1 MEGGY
6 EYRQQSFLFPSHY
19 NHHINNSYTI
29 SNGMTAAHEAV
40 SASRRPNIKLKCI
53 VLGAAGAGKT
63 SILRRF
69 YHNNFKHERVPTVG
83 SDFYTR
89 KIPNPVYSSSE
100 QDSAEETPPIWA
112 PSITLE
118 PTVSIQLWDTAGR
131 ERLVTSPQKGFS
143 SALGDAFFSN
153 ADAAMLVY
161 DATSSTSF
169 TTLIKWYAELME
181 RMHSLDSDDD
191 TTDNENE
198 NSGGDAANNGGNS
211 SVNQVSTQNGTLMEQ
226 SSSKQHKRK
235 KKRYRFPVLIV
246 ANKLDKFKVGTAQP
260 RQRTIVKQRDVMGLN
275 GNFKGKDS
283 RYEYRVEP
291 PRIYDD
297 DDEHSRKKKRKR
309 KMKHRGEKW
318 TTDFSYL
325 EHLLK
330 SEDGSHPDRD
340 MVLLWCM
347 RNGLKHAEVSALDG
361 TGVSAAV
368 DELVTLALETMNK
381 HEMQLIRD
389 RENQMYD
396 MDYLQE
402 QQERLSAYKPQIPS
416 EELHSA
422 NAWRPNNPL
431 DLQERYKPKETQR
444 CCFGLLPWCR

>member
-1 MEGGY
+1 M
-6 EYRQQSFLFPSHY
+6 
-19 NHHINNSYTI
+19 
-29 SNGMTAAHEAV
+29 
-40 SASRRPNIKLKCI
+40 KLKCI

-89 KIPNPVYSSSE
+89 KIPNPVYNSSE
-100 QDSAEETPPIWA
+100 EDSAEETQPIWA
-112 PSITLE
+112 RSIQLE

-191 TTDNENE
+191 TTDNENG
-198 NSGGDAANNGGNS
+198 NSGGDAANTAINGGNS
-211 SVNQVSTQNGTLMEQ
+211 SVNQVSTQNGTLVEKL
-226 SSSKQHKRK
+226 SSKQRKRK

-246 ANKLDKFKVGTAQP
+246 ANKLDKFKVDTAQP

-309 KMKHRGEKW
+309 KMKHRSNNTDDLMEKSTFSSSTGEKW

-361 TGVSAAV
+361 
-368 DELVTLALETMNK
+368 M
-381 HEMQLIRD
+381 
-389 RENQMYD
+389 
-396 MDYLQE
+396 
-402 QQERLSAYKPQIPS
+402 
-416 EELHSA
+416 
-422 NAWRPNNPL
+422 
-431 DLQERYKPKETQR
+431 
-444 CCFGLLPWCR
+444 